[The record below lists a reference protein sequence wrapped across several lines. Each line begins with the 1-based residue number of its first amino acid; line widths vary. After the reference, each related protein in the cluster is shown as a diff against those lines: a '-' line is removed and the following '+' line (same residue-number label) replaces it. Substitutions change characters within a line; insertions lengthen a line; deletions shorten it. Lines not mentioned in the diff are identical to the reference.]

1 MNAQEAPR
9 MPGRHQTAP
18 SMQPT
23 IQEDGKL
30 DVTSLCKVSQSAAAQ
45 LGILANNLIQSVL

>member
-1 MNAQEAPR
+1 MNAQAAPR

-23 IQEDGKL
+23 ILEYGKL
-30 DVTSLCKVSQSAAAQ
+30 DVTSVLKFSQSAAAQ
-45 LGILANNLIQSVL
+45 LGILGNNLIQSVL